1 MDANRDCGC
10 QSARERIDILIDRE
24 LTDMECADVR
34 AHCVNCPSCQEEV
47 ALMEKLTDRFRAAC
61 ADPAPDHLRISI
73 LNSIQNQNGS
83 VDA

>member
-1 MDANRDCGC
+1 MDTNHDCGC
-10 QSARERIDILIDRE
+10 QSARERMDILIDRE

-34 AHCVNCPSCQEEV
+34 AHCATCDSCQAEV

-61 ADPAPDHLRISI
+61 AEPAPDNLRIAI
-73 LNSIQNQNGS
+73 LNSIQNQNGN

>member
-1 MDANRDCGC
+1 MNANRDCGC

-34 AHCVNCPSCQEEV
+34 SHCANCTSCQEEV

-61 ADPAPDHLRISI
+61 AEPAPDDLRISI
-73 LNSIQNQNGS
+73 LNSLQNQNGS